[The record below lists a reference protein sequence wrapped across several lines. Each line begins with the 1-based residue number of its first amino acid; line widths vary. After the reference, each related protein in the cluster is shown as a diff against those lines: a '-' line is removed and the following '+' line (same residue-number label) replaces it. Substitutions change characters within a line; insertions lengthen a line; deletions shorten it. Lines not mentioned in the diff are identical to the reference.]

1 MKILKISVKVELTK
15 SGYSAF
21 ALNYPVYTT
30 GRTIEE
36 LKTNMLDALN
46 FYLEDEGIVIH
57 AESIDFQYELDQFFK
72 HYRVLNT
79 KFLAERIGINPTLF
93 SQYVNGWKKPSAK
106 QKSKIVSGLHSIGSE
121 LSQLKF
127 D

>member
-15 SGYSAF
+15 TGYSAF

-46 FYLEDEGIVIH
+46 FYFEDEGIVIYV
-57 AESIDFQYELDQFFK
+57 EMIDFQYELDQFFK

-106 QKSKIVSGLHSIGSE
+106 QKSKIVNGLHSIGIE